1 MQTGLLNDL
10 PNDISEM
17 LRIMEAKTRLDIE
30 YIKEI
35 EIKPGKELNAEKIE
49 KMQLRSL
56 ELFARLAY
64 LKNKWGIK

>member
-1 MQTGLLNDL
+1 
-10 PNDISEM
+10 
-17 LRIMEAKTRLDIE
+17 MEAKTRLEIE